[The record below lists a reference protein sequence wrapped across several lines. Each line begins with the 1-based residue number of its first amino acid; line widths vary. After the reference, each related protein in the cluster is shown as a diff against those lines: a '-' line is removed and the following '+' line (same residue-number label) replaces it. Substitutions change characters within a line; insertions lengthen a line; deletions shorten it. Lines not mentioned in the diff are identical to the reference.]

1 MDMNERKFCF
11 IICTNDE
18 LQLQECILYLS
29 LLHVPEGYQT
39 DLITVTDAVSM
50 TSGYNEG
57 MRASDAK
64 YKIYLHQD
72 SFIVEPFFLDKLLEL
87 FQQDERIGMVGTLG
101 TERLA
106 SDGIMW
112 HEERCGNV
120 YLSGQHEGSNIK
132 IIKQGFLEA
141 EAIDGLLMATQYDLP
156 WREDLFQG
164 WHFYDVSQC
173 MEFRRAGYKIVVP
186 GQEKNWVIHSC
197 GICSLQQYE
206 ENREILLRA
215 YPEITG

>member
-1 MDMNERKFCF
+1 MMNEHKFCF
-11 IICTNDE
+11 IICTNNE
-18 LQLQECILYLS
+18 LQLEECILYIN
-29 LLHVPEGYQT
+29 LLHVPEGYRT
-39 DLITVTDAVSM
+39 ELITIKDAVSM

-87 FQQDERIGMVGTLG
+87 FQQDKSIGMVGPLG
-101 TERLA
+101 TEHL
-106 SDGIMW
+106 SKDGIMW
-112 HEERCGNV
+112 HEDRCGNA
-120 YLSGQHEGSNIK
+120 YLLNQHEGSR
-132 IIKQGFLEA
+132 IKQFTQSYREVEA
-141 EAIDGLLMATQYDLP
+141 LDGLLMATQYDLP
-156 WREDLFQG
+156 WREDIFKD

-197 GICSLQQYE
+197 GICSLWHYE
-206 ENREILLRA
+206 DNRRLLLQT
-215 YPEITG
+215 YPEICS

>member
-1 MDMNERKFCF
+1 MNERKFCF

-29 LLHVPEGYQT
+29 LLHVPEGYET
-39 DLITVTDAVSM
+39 DLITITDAVSM

-57 MRASDAK
+57 MNASDAR

-72 SFIVEPFFLDKLLEL
+72 SFIVEPYFLDKLLGL
-87 FQQDERIGMVGTLG
+87 FQADERIGMVGTLG

-120 YLSGQHEGSNIK
+120 YLPNRHGGKIK
-132 IIKQGFLEA
+132 NPDQEWQEA
-141 EAIDGLLMATQYDLP
+141 EALDGLLMATQYDLP

-173 MEFRRAGYKIVVP
+173 MEFRRAGYKLVVP
-186 GQEKNWVIHSC
+186 RQEKNWVIHNC
-197 GICSLQQYE
+197 GVCSLQQYE
-206 ENREILLRA
+206 ENRILLLQE
-215 YPEITG
+215 YPEIAG

>member
-1 MDMNERKFCF
+1 MNERKFCF

-29 LLHVPEGYQT
+29 LLHVPEGYET

-57 MRASDAK
+57 MRASDAR

-87 FQQDERIGMVGTLG
+87 FRQDKSIGMIGTLG
-101 TERLA
+101 TEHLA
-106 SDGIMW
+106 GDGIMW
-112 HEERCGNV
+112 HAERCGNV
-120 YLSGQHEGSNIK
+120 YLLAQHEGSNIRVLK
-132 IIKQGFLEA
+132 EGHLEV

-156 WREDLFQG
+156 WREDLFRG

-173 MEFRRAGYKIVVP
+173 MEFRRAGYKIAVP

-197 GICSLQQYE
+197 GICSLQHYE
-206 ENREILLRA
+206 ENREILLRE
-215 YPEITG
+215 YPEIAE

>member
-1 MDMNERKFCF
+1 MNERKFCF

-29 LLHVPEGYQT
+29 LLHVPEGYET
-39 DLITVTDAVSM
+39 ELITITDAASM

-57 MRASDAK
+57 MMASDAR

-72 SFIVEPFFLDKLLEL
+72 SFIVEPYFLDKLLEL
-87 FQQDERIGMVGTLG
+87 FQQNERIGMIGTLG

-112 HEERCGNV
+112 HGERCGSV
-120 YLSGQHEGSNIK
+120 YLPDQHGGSNIRLLR
-132 IIKQGFLEA
+132 QGVLEV
-141 EAIDGLLMATQYDLP
+141 EALDGLLMATQYDLP

-197 GICSLQQYE
+197 GVCSLQLYE
-206 ENREILLRA
+206 ETRALLLQA
-215 YPEITG
+215 YPEIGKR

>member
-1 MDMNERKFCF
+1 MNERKFCF
-11 IICTNDE
+11 IICTNNE
-18 LQLQECILYLS
+18 LLLQECILYLS
-29 LLHVPEGYQT
+29 LLHVPEGYET
-39 DLITVTDAVSM
+39 ELITVTDAVSM

-57 MRASDAK
+57 MNASDAR

-72 SFIVEPFFLDKLLEL
+72 SFIVEPYFLDKLLKL
-87 FQQDERIGMVGTLG
+87 FQEDKRIGMVGTLG
-101 TERLA
+101 TEHLS

-112 HEERCGNV
+112 HGERCGNV
-120 YLSGQHEGSNIK
+120 YLPDQHGGSNIK
-132 IIKQGFLEA
+132 LLKQGMLEV
-141 EAIDGLLMATQYDLP
+141 EALDGLLMATQYDLP

-186 GQEKNWVIHSC
+186 GQEKNWIIHNC

-206 ENREILLRA
+206 ENRALLLQA
-215 YPEITG
+215 YPEIIK